1 MKTLKEQLTS
11 INESVKIIDEERDY
25 VCIHDSNIAKK
36 DFLVVNVPMGY
47 VQLMNKSMLEL
58 SAEDELALDDE
69 DLNAILKLKYG
80 EIYKMQDTF
89 FVKI

>member
-11 INESVKIIDEERDY
+11 VNEGIEIIDEERDY
-25 VCIHDSNIAKK
+25 VCIHDKHMAKK
-36 DFLVVNVPMGY
+36 DFLVIDIPMGY
-47 VQLMNKSMLEL
+47 VQLMDKGMLEL
-58 SAEDELALDDE
+58 SAEDDMQLDEEELK
-69 DLNAILKLKYG
+69 AILKLKYG